1 MYQRKIVFLLGA
13 GASKGLGL
21 PTSIELLARIR
32 ERARQE
38 KPPHASQI
46 VEGVIE
52 AYSQYNEHFNFE
64 DLLTAVNSL
73 AHREDNELWPL
84 VAMLN
89 EPFETVLKTKPE
101 FFESLYQ
108 AMWGFIRGQLT
119 VTYGDGQEWS
129 YLRNL
134 INIAGETDT
143 PSIFTLNY
151 DLSLEAVME
160 AASIKYSTGF
170 VSEPSYSSEV
180 QWWPLWLLRGDDAVK
195 FNNTPDGE
203 NADVHLI
210 KLHGSLDWF
219 RVEAPVLSTVEGYQ
233 IYPQGPIV
241 RSNSTPDNIIEE
253 VMIAGR
259 VGKEKLEEPFIT
271 LLREFYNEVSKADV
285 LIIIGYSFSDPHINR
300 IMLDTLMRVRIY
312 DIIVVN
318 GPRWPV
324 SADGVDFMLA
334 NFMSDEA
341 ETTWFTLCHCYDMVS
356 EYDAGI
362 FVLPYYA
369 EEAINEGH
377 LQNTLKEIWKI
388 HPAFES

>member
-1 MYQRKIVFLLGA
+1 MCQRKIVFLLGA

-21 PTSIELLARIR
+21 PTSVELLARIR
-32 ERARQE
+32 EWARQE
-38 KPPHASQI
+38 KIPHASQI

-52 AYSQYNEHFNFE
+52 AYSPYNEHFNFE
-64 DLLTAVNSL
+64 DLLTVVNSL
-73 AHREDNELWPL
+73 AHREANELWPL
-84 VAMLN
+84 VASLN
-89 EPFETVLKTKPE
+89 EPFEAILKTQPE
-101 FFESLYQ
+101 LFESLYE
-108 AMWGFIRGQLT
+108 AMWGFIRSQLT

-134 INIAGETDT
+134 IGIAKETDT

-170 VSEPSYSSEV
+170 KSLKGDAFYSAEL
-180 QWWPLWLLRGDDAVK
+180 QWWPLWLLRGSDAVK
-195 FNNTPDGE
+195 FNNTPEGE

-219 RVEAPVLSTVEGYQ
+219 RIEAPVRSTVEGYQ

-241 RSNSTPDNIIEE
+241 RSNSIPSNKIEE

-259 VGKEKLEEPFIT
+259 VGKQKLEEPFIT
-271 LLREFYNEVSKADV
+271 LLREFYDEVSKADV
-285 LIIIGYSFSDPHINR
+285 LVIIGYSFSDAHINR
-300 IMLDTLMRVRIY
+300 ILLDTLMRVRIY
-312 DIIVVN
+312 DTIVVN

-324 SADGVDFMLA
+324 GANGVDFILA

-341 ETTWFTLCHCYDMVS
+341 EMTWSTLCHRYDMVS
-356 EYDAGI
+356 EYEADI
-362 FVLPYYA
+362 HTLPYYA
-369 EEAINEGH
+369 EKAINEGH
-377 LQNTLKEIWKI
+377 LRRAIEKDWK
-388 HPAFES
+388 